1 MKKSHCLMNAAM
13 RWTGCDDDMSDD
25 EITEAIICKILPH
38 IRANN
43 DEAEA
48 FAAIYAVAKEIER
61 RTLERAAAA
70 CDERAKAAR
79 VFCKARNLPDYIA
92 VEAEGLGRTIRALGA
107 K

>member
-1 MKKSHCLMNAAM
+1 M
-13 RWTGCDDDMSDD
+13 TDD
-25 EITEAIICKILPH
+25 ELMQLMQLARDCGIVCDQLWGDEYIATCSVAAIG
-38 IRANN
+38 R
-43 DEAEA
+43 
-48 FAAIYAVAKEIER
+48 FAAEIER

-92 VEAEGLGRTIRALGA
+92 VEAEGLGRTIRALVT

>member
-1 MKKSHCLMNAAM
+1 M
-13 RWTGCDDDMSDD
+13 TDD
-25 EITEAIICKILPH
+25 EIIAINRDTFFATDDTAAHWLAFG
-38 IRANN
+38 RA
-43 DEAEA
+43 
-48 FAAIYAVAKEIER
+48 IER